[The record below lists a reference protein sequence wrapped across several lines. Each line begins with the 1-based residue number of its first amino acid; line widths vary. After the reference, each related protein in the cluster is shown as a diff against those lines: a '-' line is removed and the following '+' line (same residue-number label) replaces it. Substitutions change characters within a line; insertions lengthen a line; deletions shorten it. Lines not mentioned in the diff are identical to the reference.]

1 MALTSRGG
9 LWGAV
14 TDVPGV
20 GLGHATRVGDGA
32 LTGVTVVLPPP
43 GTVGSVDVRGG
54 GPGTHETDA
63 LDPSTL
69 VPTIDAVVLTG
80 GSAFGLAAATGAQ
93 AWLEE
98 QGRGFTVRM
107 PDGATPLVVPIVP
120 AACVFDL
127 GRGGDPAARPDAA
140 LGRAAVQDAAD
151 GAQPAAGQQ
160 VRGSVGAGTGA
171 LAGFQRLKGGAG
183 TAAVT
188 GPAHGLPEGVVVAA
202 VAVVNALGSPV
213 DPVTGTLLGTPFV
226 PAGMPRPQPPALDE
240 AARLASLLAPPD
252 PADTPAPGTATTL
265 AVVVTNAR
273 LDVAQCRRAATAGHD
288 GIARAV
294 RPAHTLFDGD
304 TVFAL
309 ATGTVQVGLRDVAAV
324 QAAAADAVLLACLD
338 AVLAAGAVRTPTVDV
353 PGYLDVCPSA
363 APLT

>member
-9 LWGAV
+9 LWGSV

-69 VPTIDAVVLTG
+69 VPTVDAVVLTG
-80 GSAFGLAAATGAQ
+80 GSAFGLAAAAGVQ

-127 GRGGDPAARPDAA
+127 GRGGDPTARPDVV
-140 LGRAAVQDAAD
+140 LGRSAVQEAAD
-151 GAQPAAGQQ
+151 PAGPVAAHQ
-160 VRGSVGAGTGA
+160 VRGAVGAGTGA
-171 LAGFQRLKGGAG
+171 LAGFQALKGGAG
-183 TAAVT
+183 TAALA
-188 GPAHGLPEGVVVAA
+188 GPAHGLPEGVVVGA

-213 DPVTGTLLGTPFV
+213 DPVTGALLGTAFV
-226 PAGMPRPQPPALDE
+226 PAGLVRPHPPTADE
-240 AARLASLLAPPD
+240 AARLAPPD
-252 PADTPAPGTATTL
+252 PADAAAPGTATTL

-309 ATGTVQVGLRDVAAV
+309 ATGAVEVGLADVAAV

-338 AVLAAGAVRTPTVDV
+338 AVLAADAVRTPTVDV

>member
-1 MALTSRGG
+1 VALTDPARGG

-20 GLGHATRVGDGA
+20 LLGHATRHGDGA
-32 LTGVTVVLPPP
+32 LTGVTVVLPPA

-69 VPTIDAVVLTG
+69 VPTVDAVVLVG
-80 GSAFGLAAATGAQ
+80 GSAFGLSAASGVQ

-98 QGRGFTVRM
+98 RGRGFGVRL
-107 PDGATPLVVPIVP
+107 PDGAATAVVPIVP

-127 GRGGDPAARPDAA
+127 GRGGDPAARPDPA
-140 LGRAAVQDAAD
+140 LGRAAAD
-151 GAQPAAGQQ
+151 
-160 VRGSVGAGTGA
+160 SVGAPPVRGVVGAGAGA
-171 LAGFQRLKGGAG
+171 LAAGTSLKGGTG
-183 TAAVT
+183 TASLA
-188 GPAHGLPEGVVVAA
+188 GAAHGLPEGVVVGA

-213 DPVTGTLLGTPFV
+213 DPVTGALLGTAFV
-226 PAGMPRPQPPALDE
+226 PSGLPRPQPPVTAE
-240 AARLASLLAPPD
+240 AAALAAALAPSGPS
-252 PADTPAPGTATTL
+252 PSPGTATTL

-309 ATGTVQVGLRDVAAV
+309 ATGEVGVSLPGVVAV

-338 AVLAAGAVRTPTVDV
+338 AVLAATAVRTPVVQV
-353 PGYLDVCPSA
+353 PGYLDLAPSA
-363 APLT
+363 APR